1 MKDVHQNRIIK
12 MKRQATNKTIYNE
25 NVDLILF
32 LVYEVAINNVYS
44 MYIKSKNG
52 KIKWI
57 LTKNFLNAKKAW
69 NIVGHGTM

>member
-1 MKDVHQNRIIK
+1 MK
-12 MKRQATNKTIYNE
+12 MQATNKTIYNK

-32 LVYEVAINNVYS
+32 LIYKVAINNIYS

-57 LTKNFLNAKKAW
+57 LTTNFLSAEKAW
-69 NIVGHGTM
+69 NIVGHGRMGGKRHQSST

>member
-1 MKDVHQNRIIK
+1 
-12 MKRQATNKTIYNE
+12 MKRQTTNKTIYK

-32 LVYEVAINNVYS
+32 LIYKGAINDIYS
-44 MYIKSKNG
+44 KYIKSKNG

-69 NIVGHGTM
+69 NIVGQGTMEG